1 MLQRISILGVP
12 IDRVTREQT
21 LLEIASF
28 LSSGG
33 QHHVMTPNPE
43 MLVEAGK
50 NPAFRDVLSR
60 SALNVPDGVGLLWAS
75 RWLGTPIAERV
86 AGVDL
91 FQDLCLSP
99 SLPSV
104 YLLGAAPG
112 VAERVGEHF
121 SQRNPSLRIV
131 GTESGSPDPA
141 KETGIIQRINAS
153 CAQVLFVAFGAPGQ
167 DMWIARN
174 LPKMPGVRLAMGV
187 GGSFD
192 FVAGVRKRAPAWL
205 RSAGLE
211 WFWRLIREPRRFR
224 RIVSA
229 VLVFPLLVLRGGSRG
244 A

>member
-1 MLQRISILGVP
+1 MPQRISILGVP
-12 IDRVTREQT
+12 IDRVTREQA
-21 LLEIASF
+21 LLEIESL

-50 NPAFRDVLSR
+50 NPTFREVLSR
-60 SALNVPDGVGLLWAS
+60 SAMNVPDGVGLLWAS
-75 RWLGTPIAERV
+75 RWIGTPISERV

-99 SLPSV
+99 SLPPV

-112 VAERVGEHF
+112 IAARTGERL
-121 SQRNPSLRIV
+121 SRRNPSLHIV

-141 KETGIIQRINAS
+141 EETGIIQRIHAS
-153 CAQVLFVAFGAPGQ
+153 GAQALFVAFGAPRQ
-167 DMWIARN
+167 DLWIARN
-174 LPKMPGVRLAMGV
+174 LPKMPGIRLAMGV

-192 FVAGVRKRAPAWL
+192 FIAGVRKRAPAWL

-224 RIVSA
+224 RIISA